1 MEFTEYEYGVD
12 KKREGKL
19 KLLAVALIAL
29 YVAFVGG
36 TFGLLYSIRLI
47 PVFAA
52 VPVILWIIVL
62 LTWRYVQI
70 DDKYKLSEGKFSLTR
85 KYGNRGGRL
94 LCEFR
99 IREALV
105 IAPEYECAS
114 ELSGIAHK
122 RIYDARP
129 SLSASDIYVAVFR
142 DKDGERSAVKF
153 QATEQAVKVL
163 RYYNENTVV
172 HKKGI

>member
-1 MEFTEYEYGVD
+1 MDFTEYEYGVD

-19 KLLAVALIAL
+19 KLLAIALIVL

-52 VPVILWIIVL
+52 VPVVLWIIVL

-70 DDKYKLSEGKFSLTR
+70 DDKYRLSEGKFSLTR
-85 KYGNRGGRL
+85 KYGSRDGKL

-99 IREALV
+99 IREALA
-105 IAPEYECAS
+105 IAPEHECTS
-114 ELSGIAHK
+114 ILDGIPK
-122 RIYDARP
+122 SRIIDARP
-129 SLSASDIYVAVFR
+129 SESASDIYVAVFT

-172 HKKGI
+172 SKKGI